1 MSAQSVHCIPLMKKP
16 KSQSEANSAALI
28 KTSPKRLFETLME
41 QTADRIYIKDEKGRF
56 VSASYAL
63 AEMHNYTDRH
73 DVEGLTDFDLFSQ
86 EHAQQA
92 YDDEQKILETGEPMI
107 NKVEK
112 ETWPDGSITWVS
124 SSKAPL
130 YLQDD
135 TLVGIIGISRDIT
148 AEKKAQEQ
156 LAEREKRLR
165 EQNEIMRA
173 DYESAKKVQS
183 IMIPGRV
190 PKIKNIAIA
199 YKWKPMTSVGGDI
212 LTFPR
217 NPKNKLLFF
226 LGDVCGHG
234 VSAAFYTILL
244 KYFCH
249 QAAENYENDP
259 KAFLKH
265 LNEEVKERIK
275 EGFITGL
282 AGHFS
287 HTKQDGSRTLHISNA
302 GHRKILIH
310 RKHQN
315 EIEEV
320 QLPPGIVLGLP
331 GSQASENREITLH
344 IGDRFYA
351 FTDGI
356 AEASDPDG
364 NEFGNPAVIEH
375 LEKTRSLPI
384 QESIESL
391 YEVVAKYTQS
401 PTQQDDIT
409 LLGFELN

>member
-1 MSAQSVHCIPLMKKP
+1 MKKP

-391 YEVVAKYTQS
+391 YDAVAKYTQS